1 MNELIKE
8 LAEQA
13 GAVFEK
19 TNGLNDCP
27 QDSLVDDEIEKFAEL
42 IVKECIAIVD
52 NAERGG
58 SNEIWDNAVKFIRR
72 DLKQHFGVE

>member
-1 MNELIKE
+1 MNKRIKK

-27 QDSLVDDEIEKFAEL
+27 QDSLVDTEIEKFAEL
-42 IVKECIAIVD
+42 IVRECA
-52 NAERGG
+52 N
-58 SNEIWDNAVKFIRR
+58 W
-72 DLKQHFGVE
+72 LKQPVNQTPSCGEVMNIAADRLKEHFGVEP